1 MNETDVE
8 LLVAGVHPEPHR
20 LLGAH
25 PAGSGVVVRVYRPD
39 ADAVVLLPA
48 RGRPVELEL
57 VHPDGLFEV
66 TLPRRKLPLAYR
78 LEATYPDG
86 AVDRFHDPYAFLPTL
101 GELDLH
107 LIGEGRHE
115 HLWQRLGAH
124 VRLVDGI
131 AGVAFAVWAPSA
143 RAVSV
148 IGDFNL
154 WNGRIHPLRSLGASG
169 VWELFVPDVPAGA
182 LYKFEVRGPDGAL
195 RTKADPLARAAELP
209 PRTASIVEQQQHV
222 WADDA
227 WLDRRATARPWDE
240 PLSVYEVHLGSW
252 RPGLGYVELARQL
265 AAYVVDLGFTHV
277 ELMPVMEHPY
287 APSWGYQV
295 SGYYAPTS
303 RFGTP
308 DEFREFVDRL
318 HQAGLGVIL
327 DWVPAHF
334 PRDEFALARF
344 DGTALYEHADPRR
357 GAHPDWGTLIF
368 NYGRPEVRNFLVANA
383 LYWLDEFHVD
393 GLRVDAV
400 ASMLYLDYSRE
411 AGEWVPNVHGGNED
425 IEAIAF
431 LRELNEVVHR
441 RVPGVIMAAE
451 ESTSF
456 AGVSRPTSAGGLGF
470 GFKWNMGWMHDTL
483 AYFTREPVHR
493 AHHHHQLTVSLVYA
507 VTENF
512 VLPLSHDEVVHG
524 KGSLVGKLPGD
535 RWQQLANLR
544 ALYGHMWAHPG
555 KKLLFM
561 GGEIAQN
568 DEWSHERGV
577 DWHLLEWSEHRGVQ
591 TLVRDLNRLYR
602 AEPAL
607 WERDFDPAGFEWL
620 ELNDAAA
627 NVVAYLRR
635 SGDGGRVLACVAN
648 LSPVV
653 REGYRVGLPHGGR
666 WAEALNTDATVYG
679 GSGQGN
685 GGAVEATPVPWHG
698 QPFSAVLTL
707 PPLAVLWLT

>member
-1 MNETDVE
+1 MNEADVE
-8 LLVAGVHPEPHR
+8 LLVAGLHPEPHR

-25 PAGSGVVVRVYRPD
+25 PAGSGVVVRAYRPD

-48 RGRPVELEL
+48 RGKPVELEL

-66 TLPRRKLPLAYR
+66 TLPRRTLPLAYR
-78 LEATYPDG
+78 LEAVYPDG
-86 AVDRFHDPYAFLPTL
+86 AVDRCDDPYAFLPTL
-101 GELDLH
+101 GEFDLH
-107 LIGEGRHE
+107 LIRDGRHE

-124 VRLVDGI
+124 VRTVDGI

-143 RAVSV
+143 RAVSL

-154 WNGRIHPLRSLGASG
+154 WNGRVHPLRSLGASG
-169 VWELFVPDVPAGA
+169 VWELFVPGVGAGA

-195 RTKADPLARAAELP
+195 HTKADPLARAAELP
-209 PRTASIVEQQQHV
+209 PRTASVVEQSCHA

-227 WLDRRATARPWDE
+227 WLDLRAASRPWDE
-240 PLSVYEVHLGSW
+240 PMSIYEVHLGSW
-252 RPGLGYVELARQL
+252 RPGLGYVELAEQL
-265 AAYVVDLGFTHV
+265 AAYAVELGFTHV

-287 APSWGYQV
+287 TPSWGYQV

-308 DEFREFVDRL
+308 DEFRAFVDRL
-318 HQAGLGVIL
+318 HQAGIGIIL

-400 ASMLYLDYSRE
+400 ASMLYLDYSRQ

-425 IEAIAF
+425 LDAIAF

-451 ESTSF
+451 ESTAF

-470 GFKWNMGWMHDTL
+470 GFKWNLGWMHDTL
-483 AYFTREPVHR
+483 NYFAREPVHR
-493 AHHHHQLTVSLVYA
+493 SHHHHQLTFGLVYA
-507 VTENF
+507 FTENF

-524 KGSLVGKLPGD
+524 KRSLVGKLPGD

-577 DWHLLEWSEHRGVQ
+577 DWHLLEWGEHRGVQ
-591 TLVRDLNRLYR
+591 ALVRDLNRLYR

-607 WERDFDPAGFEWL
+607 WERDFDQAGFEWL

-627 NVVAYLRR
+627 NVLAYFRR

-666 WAEALNTDATVYG
+666 WVEALNTDATTYG